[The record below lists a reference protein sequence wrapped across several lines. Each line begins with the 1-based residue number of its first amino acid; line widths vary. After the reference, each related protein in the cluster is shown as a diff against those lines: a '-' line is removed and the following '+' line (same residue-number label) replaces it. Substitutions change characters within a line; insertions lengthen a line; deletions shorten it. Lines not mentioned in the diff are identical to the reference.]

1 MEALVAIKLASSM
14 MQVRE
19 EATKDL
25 QGSESEEEVRPW
37 GWSVRG

>member
-1 MEALVAIKLASSM
+1 MEALVAIKLASM

-25 QGSESEEEVRPW
+25 QGSDEDAVWP
-37 GWSVRG
+37 